1 MNDTSLPP
9 IPGPG
14 ATGPQVCE
22 TVRLYLA
29 VMNDLTPEQV
39 ALLSRHVAKCP
50 GCAAEFRRLNQTTQL
65 VASGLAPS
73 APSPRVDR
81 AVMAALT
88 AQNGGQAAKPV
99 RKTPRRSPVGASA
112 ERSGARFNSSRPAPQ
127 RSEAKRVSILRPR
140 PAWLVRSL
148 ATAAVI
154 AVALLGAMLLNG
166 VSPVATGPQKFS
178 LPKNLS
184 WDGYVLYHSE
194 IGMGSSGK
202 PYHVYTYHNLGEEMM
217 HVETMI
223 DGSLDVVSMENEKN
237 GETLGMDMMHHVAQ
251 WGADEWMVD
260 DSVFDLAQ
268 LRHDLDTN
276 NDIYLDKDT
285 FKGQPVYEIR
295 LKNGLVLLL
304 DMHYQPVNVLQGM
317 VGTGT
322 GQPMYDSLKMMPSSQ
337 VPEDMWNM
345 SVPPG
350 FHMGKLPPKP

>member
-1 MNDTSLPP
+1 MNDTNLPP
-9 IPGPG
+9 IPDPG

-29 VMNDLTPEQV
+29 VINDLTPQQV
-39 ALLSRHVAKCP
+39 ALLSRHVDKCP
-50 GCAAEFRRLNQTTQL
+50 DCAAEFRWLSRTTEL

-73 APSPRVDR
+73 TPSPRVDR
-81 AVMAALT
+81 AIMAALSP
-88 AQNGGQAAKPV
+88 QNGGQAAKPFRKITDR
-99 RKTPRRSPVGASA
+99 RKTS
-112 ERSGARFNSSRPAPQ
+112 N
-127 RSEAKRVSILRPR
+127 R

-154 AVALLGAMLLNG
+154 VVALLGAMLLNG
-166 VSPVATGPQKFS
+166 VSPLATGPQKFS
-178 LPKNLS
+178 LPHNLS
-184 WDGYVLYHSE
+184 WSGYVLYYSKIE
-194 IGMGSSGK
+194 TGSNGVA
-202 PYHVYTYHNLGEEMM
+202 YHIYTYHNLGEGMV

-223 DGSLDVVSMENEKN
+223 DGSLDVVSMEDEKN
-237 GETLGMDMMHHVAQ
+237 GETLSMDMIHHVAQ

-276 NDIYLDKDT
+276 SAIYLDKGT
-285 FKGQPVYEIR
+285 FKGQPVYAIR

-304 DMHYQPVNVLQGM
+304 DMHYRPVNVLQGM
-317 VGTGT
+317 VGPGT
-322 GQPMYDSLKMMPSSQ
+322 GQPMYDSLKMIPSLQ

>member
-1 MNDTSLPP
+1 MNDTNLPP
-9 IPGPG
+9 IPDPG
-14 ATGPQVCE
+14 ATGPWVCE
-22 TVRLYLA
+22 IIRLYLA
-29 VMNDLTPEQV
+29 VMQDLTPEQV
-39 ALLSRHVAKCP
+39 ALLSRHVNICP
-50 GCAAEFRRLNQTTQL
+50 DCAEELRRLSRTTEL
-65 VASGLAPS
+65 VASSLAPS

-81 AVMAALT
+81 AIMAAI
-88 AQNGGQAAKPV
+88 QALPADRPPA
-99 RKTPRRSPVGASA
+99 RAISGSRRAVGASA
-112 ERSGARFNSSRPAPQ
+112 ERSEARFHPSRPSPIYRL
-127 RSEAKRVSILRPR
+127 RSR

-154 AVALLGAMLLNG
+154 VVALLGAILLNG
-166 VSPVATGPQKFS
+166 VSPVATGPQRFS
-178 LPKNLS
+178 LPQNLS
-184 WDGYVLYHSE
+184 WNGYVLYHSE
-194 IGMGSSGK
+194 IGMGSNRV
-202 PYHVYTYHNLGEEMM
+202 PYHVYTYHNMGEGVI

-223 DGSLDVVSMENEKN
+223 DGSLDVVSMEDEKS
-237 GETLGMDMMHHVAQ
+237 GATLGMDMIHHVAK

-276 NDIYLDKDT
+276 SDIYLDKGT

-317 VGTGT
+317 VRPGT
-322 GQPMYDSLKMMPSSQ
+322 GQPMYDSLKMMLPSQ
-337 VPEDMWNM
+337 VSEDMWNM